1 MENQLKKLITAIQH
15 LESGTGDKQLL
26 PKLSDN
32 DPFAEAF
39 ESINKLSKKMGKTN
53 NWVQQIEK
61 LYKTDDLKEIDE
73 ETKDSLWENQ
83 LIHISKMA
91 QIGTLTTEISHEMT
105 QPLTYLNNYLYTL
118 NDDLKSDDHMLNNK
132 LKNNLDIASKEVNR
146 LIKLVN
152 HIQEFARKDFEK
164 IRIPVKIS
172 KIVKQTLLLMDD
184 QIKSSNISLVK
195 QIQDDLPILNVNPNE
210 IEQIFINL
218 LQNAIDSLKEI
229 ENNAVLEIVIYQKKR
244 QNKFF
249 IEINDNGKGVDE
261 QTKNKIFTPFF
272 TTKPPGKGTGLGLNI
287 IQKIIGKFN
296 GTINC
301 KSSLGEGA
309 SFIISLPVQ

>member
-26 PKLSDN
+26 PKLSEN

-73 ETKDSLWENQ
+73 ETKDNLWENQ

-152 HIQEFARKDFEK
+152 HIQEFSRKDLEQ
-164 IRIPVKIS
+164 IQIPIEFS
-172 KIVKQTLLLMDD
+172 KVIDQTLYIMDD
-184 QIKSSNISLVK
+184 QIQSSNIRLIK
-195 QIQDDLPILNVNPNE
+195 NIQKDLPYLNVNPNDM
-210 IEQIFINL
+210 EQVFINL

-229 ENNAVLEIVIYQKKR
+229 ENNAVLEIVIYHKKE

-261 QTKNKIFTPFF
+261 QIRNKIFTPFF
-272 TTKPPGKGTGLGLNI
+272 TTKPAGKGTGLGLNI
-287 IQKIIGKFN
+287 IQKIIEKYS

-301 KSSLGEGA
+301 RSSDGQGA
-309 SFIISLPVQ
+309 SFIISLPL